1 MFKTGQPD
9 KLRPIT
15 CLNTMYKLLTTVLA
29 EMLLDHVTRKG
40 ILPEEQKAMRRGRR
54 GCLDALVIDGA
65 VSREAQVHKQSLS
78 TAWFDYM
85 KAYDMVPQKM
95 CDGKNKCEK

>member
-15 CLNTMYKLLTTVLA
+15 CLNTTYKLLTTVLA
-29 EMLLDHVTRKG
+29 EILLDHVTRKDM
-40 ILPEEQKAMRRGRR
+40 LPGEQKAMRRGRR

-65 VSREAQVHKQSLS
+65 TSREAQVHKRSLS
-78 TAWFDYM
+78 TAWFDYR
-85 KAYDMVPQKM
+85 KAYDMVPH
-95 CDGKNKCEK
+95 E